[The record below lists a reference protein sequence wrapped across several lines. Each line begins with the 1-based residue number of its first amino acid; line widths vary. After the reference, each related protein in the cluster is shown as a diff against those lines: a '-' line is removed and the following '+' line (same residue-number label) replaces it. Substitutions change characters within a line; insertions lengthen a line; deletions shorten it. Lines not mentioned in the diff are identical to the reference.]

1 MGKRPRNDSS
11 ESDSEEEDE
20 FSSSG
25 EYGSS
30 SESDSSNEDEDDS
43 DKNSPA
49 LKHFFSKQKRID
61 AKEVTCVLDRA
72 TYVHYFKHM

>member
-11 ESDSEEEDE
+11 ESDFEEEDE
-20 FSSSG
+20 FSSSDD
-25 EYGSS
+25 
-30 SESDSSNEDEDDS
+30 SDSSSDSSDEDEDES

-61 AKEVTCVLDRA
+61 TKEVTCVLDRA
-72 TYVHYFKHM
+72 TYIHYFKHM